1 LQTAKTQR
9 WPPHELLATL
19 VREEI
24 ASREAS
30 NERARLKAAGFPAPK
45 TLESFD
51 IKVSSLPRPT
61 FEFLASLEW
70 LERKDNLCLAGPAG
84 VGKSHLA
91 QALGRV
97 AITAGRKVRFFAAD
111 QLVEALY
118 RGLADNTVG
127 KLIERLLRHD
137 FIVIDDLGYTALDR
151 VAADHL
157 FRFIAAAYEQRSI
170 AITTNVEFECWT
182 QFLPDAA
189 SSTAIL
195 DRFLH
200 HCHVITLDGESYASG
215 SMGTSG
221 SSACARSQFSAS
233 SSRCSAVYSRTSG
246 SAARRRR
253 DLVGAQ
259 LFGVRAP
266 GPAPLRLHRYGCIGL
281 PVTNVIV
288 HS

>member
-1 LQTAKTQR
+1 MQTAKTQR

-157 FRFIAAAYEQRSI
+157 FRSKDSSIPFFHAGCPALSWIEAKSSRPDRAAPTSA
-170 AITTNVEFECWT
+170 TTNHST
-182 QFLPDAA
+182 SRAPANRDKLP
-189 SSTAIL
+189 STAK
-195 DRFLH
+195 
-200 HCHVITLDGESYASG
+200 
-215 SMGTSG
+215 TSRG
-221 SSACARSQFSAS
+221 R
-233 SSRCSAVYSRTSG
+233 
-246 SAARRRR
+246 
-253 DLVGAQ
+253 
-259 LFGVRAP
+259 
-266 GPAPLRLHRYGCIGL
+266 
-281 PVTNVIV
+281 
-288 HS
+288 

>member
-1 LQTAKTQR
+1 MSAALEPELEAGLRRLRLRAMRELAPELLATAKTQR
-9 WPPHELLATL
+9 WAPHELLATL

-45 TLESFD
+45 TLDGFD
-51 IKVSSLPRPT
+51 LKASSLPQPT

-70 LERKDNLCLAGPAG
+70 LQRKDNLCLAGPAG

-91 QALGRV
+91 QALGRA
-97 AITAGRKVRFFAAD
+97 AIAAGHKVRFFQAD
-111 QLVEALY
+111 QLIEALY

-137 FIVIDDLGYTALDR
+137 FIVIDDLGFTALDR

-170 AITTNVEFECWT
+170 AITTNVDFERWT

-189 SSTAIL
+189 TATAIL

-200 HCHVITLDGESYASG
+200 HCHVIALDGESFRLRE
-215 SMGTSG
+215 
-221 SSACARSQFSAS
+221 ARE
-233 SSRCSAVYSRTSG
+233 VVT
-246 SAARRRR
+246 
-253 DLVGAQ
+253 
-259 LFGVRAP
+259 
-266 GPAPLRLHRYGCIGL
+266 PA
-281 PVTNVIV
+281 
-288 HS
+288 